1 MCRRVETRVCGN
13 AGTGVVW
20 GAGEVDGMVCNR
32 RLDSDRPHVGTA
44 CAHASASSVA
54 SPNQSVCVYSLW
66 VSISQAQV
74 RVIFPMHTANTPKVS
89 VHGSDLY
96 MP

>member
-1 MCRRVETRVCGN
+1 VCGN

-20 GAGEVDGMVCNR
+20 GAGEVDGMVCSR

-54 SPNQSVCVYSLW
+54 SPNQSVTVRAVCVYSLW

-74 RVIFPMHTANTPKVS
+74 RVIFPMRTANTPKAS

>member
-1 MCRRVETRVCGN
+1 
-13 AGTGVVW
+13 
-20 GAGEVDGMVCNR
+20 MVCSR
-32 RLDSDRPHVGTA
+32 RLDSDRSHVGTA

-54 SPNQSVCVYSLW
+54 SPNQSVDRASGVCILPVGLYKSSPGQGNL
-66 VSISQAQV
+66 SYAHCQ
-74 RVIFPMHTANTPKVS
+74 NTPKAS